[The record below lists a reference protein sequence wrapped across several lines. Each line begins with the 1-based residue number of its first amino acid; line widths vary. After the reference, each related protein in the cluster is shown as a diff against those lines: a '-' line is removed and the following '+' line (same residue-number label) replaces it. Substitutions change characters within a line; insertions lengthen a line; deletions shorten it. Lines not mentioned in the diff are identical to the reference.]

1 MSQESYPPILCE
13 EPGKTSR
20 GKDRPRL
27 LAWIQHHDSHGL
39 MYDNLCWMPEGDKPE
54 MGEWIRAFWMD
65 EPTAWH
71 RTGVKKVGT

>member
-1 MSQESYPPILCE
+1 MSQESVPPILCE

-20 GKDRPRL
+20 GHDRPRL
-27 LAWIQHHDSHGL
+27 LAWIQHHDAHGL
-39 MYDNLCWMPEGDKPE
+39 SYDNIVWMPEGDKPE

-71 RTGVKKVGT
+71 RTGVKKTGT